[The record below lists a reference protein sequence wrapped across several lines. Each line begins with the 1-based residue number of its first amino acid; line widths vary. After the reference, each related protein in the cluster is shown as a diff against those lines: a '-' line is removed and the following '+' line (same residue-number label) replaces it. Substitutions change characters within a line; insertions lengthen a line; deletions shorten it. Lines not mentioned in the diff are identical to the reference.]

1 MAKQSNITLQFFKD
15 KGYAQN
21 ADGSWSPPP
30 IKSKYIRTQNAK
42 NILEEI
48 ELVIKEKVNNSPDF
62 IVEPPTEWF
71 ISGYNVCAKKNSRQN
86 FVSKTTH
93 KIISIP
99 SKNHAE
105 YVKMTDMQYKVFG
118 IEFRKAVSHFELKYP
133 LRVEFTFIRN
143 SLRRADFTNLC
154 QSVED
159 LMVDNKWLPDDDYLH
174 LIPSFQPVEID
185 KNNFGVRIKLLL
197 P

>member
-1 MAKQSNITLQFFKD
+1 MAKQSNITEDFFIQ
-15 KGYAQN
+15 KGYTK
-21 ADGSWSPPP
+21 DSTGVWCPPP
-30 IKSKYIRTQNAK
+30 IKSKYIRTQKAK

-48 ELVIKEKVNNSPDF
+48 ELVMKEKVNNSPDF
-62 IVEPPTEWF
+62 KVEPTTEWF
-71 ISGYNVCAKKNSRQN
+71 ITYNVPSKKNSRIN
-86 FVSKTTH
+86 FVRNGKQV
-93 KIISIP
+93 SIP

-118 IEFRKAVSHFELKYP
+118 IEFRKAVAHYELKYP

-143 SLRRADFTNLC
+143 SIRRADLTNLC

-159 LMVDNKWLPDDDYLH
+159 LMVENKWLPDDDYLH

-185 KNNFGVRIKLLL
+185 KNNFGVRIKLLI